1 MSVYLGT
8 FGEVELKREFDGSSI
23 IATVENK
30 HVNVNAKRFTFDFD
44 FAQRQLMTGDEVV
57 IESKNGSTNLSFI
70 SGYARPK
77 IERFVNVDEV
87 GGIRLYST
95 FAQSIA
101 GDINNAI
108 ALASISSDIEIK
120 VRVQDSNYKVLARVQ
135 NYELNTQRD
144 TVDVTTLSDQFKN
157 SISSLISGSG
167 RMACEWEYAGETVK
181 EIPNYLLE
189 LLLRTKVGSSFQGR
203 FYIKTANYNPANHP
217 SGADDSIW
225 YEFQGILTAC
235 ALQFTPAQLVQITA
249 DFVTTNAIT
258 LRMDLE
264 DRFDLLLE
272 DGSFLL
278 LEQGSNFKLNLEQ
291 T

>member
-8 FGEVELKREFDGSSI
+8 FGEVELKREFDGNSI
-23 IATVENK
+23 IATIENR
-30 HVNVNAKRFTFDFD
+30 HVDVNAKRFSFDFD
-44 FAQRQLMTGDEVV
+44 FAQRQLMTGDQVL
-57 IESKNGSTNLSFI
+57 IQSSTSNLSFI
-70 SGYARPK
+70 SGYTRK
-77 IERFVNVDEV
+77 RILRFVNVDEV

-95 FAQSIA
+95 FARSIA
-101 GDINNAI
+101 GDVNNAI
-108 ALASISSDIEIK
+108 ALASISSDIDVIVT
-120 VRVQDSNYKVLARVQ
+120 VRDSDYKVLAKVQ

-144 TVDVTTLSDQFKN
+144 TVDVTTLSDQFRS

-167 RMACEWEYAGETVK
+167 RMACEWEYSGETVK

-235 ALQFTPAQLVQITA
+235 AVQFTPAQLVQITA

-278 LEQGSNFKLNLEQ
+278 LEQGSSTKLNLEQ
-291 T
+291 A